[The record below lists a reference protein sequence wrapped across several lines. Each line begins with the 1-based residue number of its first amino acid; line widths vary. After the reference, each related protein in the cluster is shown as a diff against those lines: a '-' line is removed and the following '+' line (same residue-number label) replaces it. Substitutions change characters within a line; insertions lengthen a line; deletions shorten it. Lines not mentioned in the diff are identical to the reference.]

1 MNPILKQT
9 LTDEDVVNAY
19 NNRYQQKIS
28 PLKAVL
34 HQELNASLNHYL
46 FEQKI
51 TRKDNLKI
59 LQKI

>member
-34 HQELNASLNHYL
+34 HQELNTSLNHYL
-46 FEQKI
+46 LSKKLLEKI
-51 TRKDNLKI
+51 I
-59 LQKI
+59 